1 MSKGSIIAGLFL
13 CWLLNLAYFG
23 IAWLL
28 FVTNERTLPTGL
40 ILLTGIG
47 VFQITYIVPIHRLLK
62 RRGKARTA
70 LGIMVAASITAFL
83 NLGAWLF
90 RSR

>member
-1 MSKGSIIAGLFL
+1 MSQGSIIAGLFL
-13 CWLLNLAYFG
+13 CWLLNLAYAC

-28 FVTNERTLPTGL
+28 FVTSERTLPTGL

-47 VFQITYIVPIHRLLK
+47 VFQIAYVVPVYRLLR
-62 RRGKARTA
+62 RRGKSRTA
-70 LGIMVAASITAFL
+70 QGAAIAALITALL

-90 RSR
+90 HWR

>member
-1 MSKGSIIAGLFL
+1 MSQGSIIAGLFL
-13 CWLLNLAYFG
+13 CWLLNLSYAL

-47 VFQITYIVPIHRLLK
+47 VFQVTYAVPIYRLLK

-70 LGIMVAASITAFL
+70 LGLVIAAWITAVL

-90 RSR
+90 HSR

>member
-1 MSKGSIIAGLFL
+1 MSKGSLIAGLFL
-13 CWLLNLAYFG
+13 CWLLNLSYAL

-28 FVTNERTLPTGL
+28 FVANERTLPTGL

-47 VFQITYIVPIHRLLK
+47 AFQITYVVPIYRLLK

-70 LGIMVAASITAFL
+70 LGVMIAASITALL

>member
-1 MSKGSIIAGLFL
+1 MSKGSIIAGVFL

-47 VFQITYIVPIHRLLK
+47 VFQITYVAPIYRLLK
-62 RRGKARTA
+62 RRGKARMA
-70 LGIMVAASITAFL
+70 LGMMIAASITALL

>member
-1 MSKGSIIAGLFL
+1 MSRGSIIAGLFL
-13 CWLLNLAYFG
+13 CWLLNLAYFCV
-23 IAWLL
+23 AWLL

-47 VFQITYIVPIHRLLK
+47 IFQIAYVVPIYRLLK

-70 LGIMVAASITAFL
+70 LGAMIAAAITALL
-83 NLGAWLF
+83 NLSAWLF

>member
-23 IAWLL
+23 IAWLV

-40 ILLTGIG
+40 ILLTGLGI
-47 VFQITYIVPIHRLLK
+47 FQIAYIVPVYRLLK
-62 RRGKARTA
+62 RRGKIRTA
-70 LGIMVAASITAFL
+70 LGVMIAASITALL

-90 RSR
+90 HSR